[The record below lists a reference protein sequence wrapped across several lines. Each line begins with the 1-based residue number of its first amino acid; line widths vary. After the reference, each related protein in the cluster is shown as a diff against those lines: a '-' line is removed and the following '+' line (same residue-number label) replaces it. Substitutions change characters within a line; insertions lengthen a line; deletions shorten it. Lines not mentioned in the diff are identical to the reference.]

1 MKMDERLIGKKY
13 YETMIED
20 SRKHPIQALGEMFLV
35 EQKKERADLTAIRF
49 AQGEVY
55 FQHHDYEAAIFK
67 WENIEGE
74 LGSWAKKNIADAYFE
89 LEMYSTAEDIYKSVD
104 TNETV
109 LKTEVLL
116 QLFSLYIV
124 ESRNDL
130 ASKVVKEA
138 VEFQPDYPNVTEI
151 ARAFFEEQKDWNSA
165 VVLAANESIR
175 TESMG
180 WFDVLKTYIQ
190 QGVAQSMEPDYFST
204 VLGSLYTLDQER
216 FEKVTVALWK
226 NYKYTDS
233 YFEWLR
239 VINNLIDT
247 LELNHADVWD
257 ELSVYYRDAYAGLL
271 EGTHLIKDLSPVVPR
286 LLENW
291 LKIADGELSLF
302 AAASALSWNEIFPD
316 TINALVIQ
324 DAESLLSKSPKLGG
338 GLEAGEKLFNSIIQW
353 AEDNDLRVGN
363 KLKWMVEGLKDTGN
377 FNLLLVGSTGNGKT
391 SFIQSIVGE
400 SIAAED
406 HSSLVS
412 VKDGDDLEI
421 LEITDTDRKVVMELT
436 ELDETRRQRGTIVD
450 VTIISD
456 YLRNNR
462 LRLLDTPGFNGE
474 KSVESDF
481 QGYLHGSDGLMF
493 VLDAR
498 APFTGS
504 ERDLLLEIQMMA
516 PKLPIHFLLN
526 KMDTIYSDQ
535 VAVRMEDETWDKVN
549 AYFPNAKV
557 FAFSKLY
564 DSKQQLKDL
573 SAFLQSNYQD
583 DNWKE
588 RRSEKILAFIR
599 RTLSYLLEKR
609 AANERKCEH
618 SISWNEQMEV
628 KLNGAVN
635 QLADLE
641 KEKSE
646 NITRSYR
653 LLKDEVKNQLST
665 KIPELLRD
673 CSKSLTESSD
683 FSQVH
688 VQLNQEMNERIQ
700 NFISDKI
707 MPQYYRSLQDWI
719 ASSQMEFSQS
729 QQFMDEM
736 SAGFNEL
743 YKEERIMLA
752 GDFRVLDDWRRDAD
766 RMTSSI
772 RIENVNILL
781 RRTPSQ
787 LLLKGAGK
795 LFGAIPQNKANMYN
809 RYKKYLESEDYL
821 DVAEMITERFLTQFG
836 LFEKSL
842 DRDISLFYRSSF
854 ALLQKTIE
862 QTQAEIKDYQAALEH
877 MKENPEVYRDPITL
891 FEVKLRQLE
900 RLEKIEKKRLAQLQ
914 RK

>member
-1 MKMDERLIGKKY
+1 MEEQLIGKKF
-13 YETMIED
+13 YETMID
-20 SRKHPIQALGEMFLV
+20 DINKHPIQALGEMFLV
-35 EQKKERADLTAIRF
+35 EQKKERSDLTTIRF

-55 FQHHDYEAAIFK
+55 FLHHDFEAAIFK
-67 WENIEGE
+67 WENIEGNLAE
-74 LGSWAKKNIADAYFE
+74 WAKKNIADAYFE
-89 LEMYSTAEDIYKSVD
+89 LEMYSTAEDIYKAINTS
-104 TNETV
+104 EPV

-124 ESRNDL
+124 ETRNDL

-138 VEFQPDYPNVTEI
+138 VDFQPDYPNVTEI
-151 ARAFFEEQKDWNSA
+151 ARSFFEAQKDWNSA
-165 VVLAANESIR
+165 IVLAANESIR
-175 TESMG
+175 TESMA

-190 QGVAQSMEPDYFST
+190 QGVAQSTAPDYFAN
-204 VLGSLYTLDQER
+204 VLRSLYNLDQDR
-216 FEKVTVALWK
+216 FEKMTVALWK

-233 YFEWLR
+233 YFEWLK
-239 VINNLIDT
+239 VINKLIDEI
-247 LELNHADVWD
+247 ELNNGDVWD

-271 EGTHLIKDLSPVVPR
+271 EGTHLVKELSPVVPR

-291 LKIADGELSLF
+291 LKIAEGEISLF
-302 AAASALSWNEIFPD
+302 AAASVLSWNEIFPD
-316 TINALVIQ
+316 TVSALVVQ
-324 DAESLLSKSPKLGG
+324 DAESLLAKSPRLGG
-338 GLEAGEKLFNSIIQW
+338 GLEAGEKLIHSIIQW
-353 AEDNDLRVGN
+353 AESNDLLVGN
-363 KLKWMVEGLKDTGN
+363 KLKWMVEGIKDMSN
-377 FNLLLVGSTGNGKT
+377 FNLLLVGSAGNGKT
-391 SFIQSIVGE
+391 SFIQSIAGE

-421 LEITDTDRKVVMELT
+421 YEITDTDRKMVEELT

-450 VTIISD
+450 VTLISD

-474 KSVESDF
+474 KSVDPDFQNYLLESD
-481 QGYLHGSDGLMF
+481 GVMF

-504 ERDLLLEIQMMA
+504 ERDLLLEMQQMA

-564 DSKQQLKDL
+564 DSKQQLQDL
-573 SAFLQSNYQD
+573 AVFLHANYQD
-583 DNWKE
+583 SNWKE
-588 RRSEKILAFIR
+588 MRAEKLLAFTR
-599 RTLSYLLEKR
+599 KTLSYLLEKR

-628 KLNGAVN
+628 KLNGATN
-635 QLADLE
+635 QLTDLE
-641 KEKSE
+641 KEKTE

-653 LLKDEVKNQLST
+653 LLKEEVKKQLST
-665 KIPELLRD
+665 RIPELLRD
-673 CSKSLTESSD
+673 CSKTLSENSD

-688 VQLNQEMNERIQ
+688 IQLNQEMNDRIQ
-700 NFISDKI
+700 AFISDKI
-707 MPQYYRSLQDWI
+707 MPQYFRSLQDWI
-719 ASSQMEFSQS
+719 ATSELEFTQS

-743 YKEERIMLA
+743 YKEERIVLA

-787 LLLKGAGK
+787 LILKGAGK

-809 RYKKYLESEDYL
+809 RYKKFLENEDFQ
-821 DVAEMITERFLTQFG
+821 DVADMISDRFLTQFG

-842 DRDISLFYRSSF
+842 ERDISLFYRSPFSI
-854 ALLQKTIE
+854 LEKNIE
-862 QTQAEIKDYQAALEH
+862 QTKAEIKEQQATLEH
-877 MKENPEVYRDPITL
+877 MRQNPEVYRDPITL
-891 FEVKLRQLE
+891 FEVKLRQFE
-900 RLEKIEKKRLAQLQ
+900 RLEKIEKRRLAKLQ
-914 RK
+914 GK